1 MSKERFIQEKV
12 MLGKK
17 RTEESVFHYFRMN
30 DLISDDYIL
39 KQIDKHADFSFV
51 RERVKHHYSD
61 VG

>member
-1 MSKERFIQEKV
+1 